1 MKAVLID
8 DERLARA
15 ELRLLLTDSGSSPE
29 PSGEEDRLSRES
41 RFFVKD
47 GDRCWF
53 VAVNSLYL
61 IEGEGNYSRLYFG
74 QEQALIY
81 RSLSSL
87 EKRLP
92 TDLFLR
98 ANRSQVINCD
108 YVTGLEPWFS
118 QTLRA
123 KLKDG
128 HCIEFSRRASLV
140 FRERMSL

>member
-1 MKAVLID
+1 LAAAIA
-8 DERLARA
+8 RLPPI
-15 ELRLLLTDSGSSPE
+15 ETSGPSSDGP
-29 PSGEEDRLSRES
+29 GEDRLTRES

-47 GDRCWF
+47 GDRYCF
-53 VAVNSLYL
+53 VPVKSLYL
-61 IEGEGNYSRLYFG
+61 IEGEGNYSRLDFG

-92 TDLFLR
+92 ADLFLR
-98 ANRSQVINCD
+98 ANRSQIINCD
-108 YVTGLEPWFS
+108 YIADLEPWFS

-128 HCIEFSRRASLV
+128 TDIEFSRRASLV